1 MAQMDMNE
9 GSREMTWQLSPPMC
23 RLYYS
28 RINKGNIPNSL
39 DYELTRIRL
48 DNVNRRRWKILVATR
63 NEHVCNLM
71 DCQKKIH
78 LGLLSEDESW
88 TLFQKL
94 ARIDDEFCELLDED
108 YHIPIEDL
116 MRYAIGLRLGR
127 TYSLQSTRNLVQ
139 AHINKLL
146 DSCLL
151 MHGCVKMHDMV
162 RDIALWISR
171 RSDNHKIL
179 VSIDKLEDASLR
191 DCFAASSWWYNK
203 NPIFRQWHSPSL
215 KILLLNI
222 NESRSWNSLDISHLT
237 FEGIEELKV
246 FSVTIDYYT
255 SQIIPLLL
263 PPSTHLLTNVRTLR
277 LNGFK
282 FGDISFITSL
292 TRLEVLDLRRS
303 HFNEFPNKIGE
314 LKRLK
319 LIDLSLCH
327 IFQKTYNGAI
337 GKCLQLEELY
347 TSTSY
352 PKAYFHEITVDIV
365 TLPKLQRFVL
375 NHPITPEGKKVIQ
388 VEDFNISKL
397 KAFKKNIMQIA
408 ETISFISL
416 NGGCKNIIPDMVGV
430 VGGMNGLTSL
440 HLASCQ
446 KIECIFDATYDF
458 NEDNLI
464 CNLVKLRLQR
474 MENLTQLCRDPPMQV
489 LRYLEKLEELEIQH
503 CIWLCNIFPSE
514 CTLRN
519 LKILNLS
526 DCGSGEVLFSASL
539 AQSMQQLEQL
549 KISGCNELKHI
560 IGASGNEHSGCNTN
574 EEIIPTQMNSHFL
587 MTKLRDVDIFNC
599 KSLES
604 IFPICYVEGLAQL
617 QKMCISRAPKL
628 EYVLVKVIRNTF
640 HHTNTKTMSCFLI
653 WKLSNRF
660 ILTISLALCP
670 ENCQAKW
677 PSQSMKMLVIL
688 GCPKLAIPWFNLK
701 DDQRQHHLKEIWS
714 FQCLQRLTVGDCDE
728 LKFLLSMETHGSLQE
743 LMYLRVYDCQEL
755 KQIVA
760 ENEELV
766 QLPIAEL
773 YFSKLKEIEVYNC
786 NKLKS
791 LFPLSMV
798 TMLPQLRTL
807 YLSRSCC

>member
-1 MAQMDMNE
+1 MASSLKGKHNIE
-9 GSREMTWQLSPPMC
+9 WQSTLA
-23 RLYYS
+23 
-28 RINKGNIPNSL
+28 K
-39 DYELTRIRL
+39 
-48 DNVNRRRWKILVATR
+48 
-63 NEHVCNLM
+63 LM
-71 DCQKKIH
+71 DSKVFH
-78 LGLLSEDESW
+78 DHEG
-88 TLFQKL
+88 
-94 ARIDDEFCELLDED
+94 RVMDDLKCLKSSFDCLQNRETELIFLMCCMFPED

-539 AQSMQQLEQL
+539 AQ
-549 KISGCNELKHI
+549 
-560 IGASGNEHSGCNTN
+560 
-574 EEIIPTQMNSHFL
+574 
-587 MTKLRDVDIFNC
+587 R
-599 KSLES
+599 
-604 IFPICYVEGLAQL
+604 LAQL

-628 EYVLVKVIRNTF
+628 EYVFGESYQEHLSSHQYQNHVMLPHLEALKLLYLDNLVA
-640 HHTNTKTMSCFLI
+640 M
-653 WKLSNRF
+653 
-660 ILTISLALCP
+660 CP

-701 DDQRQHHLKEIWS
+701 
-714 FQCLQRLTVGDCDE
+714 
-728 LKFLLSMETHGSLQE
+728 
-743 LMYLRVYDCQEL
+743 
-755 KQIVA
+755 
-760 ENEELV
+760 
-766 QLPIAEL
+766 
-773 YFSKLKEIEVYNC
+773 
-786 NKLKS
+786 
-791 LFPLSMV
+791 
-798 TMLPQLRTL
+798 
-807 YLSRSCC
+807 

>member
-1 MAQMDMNE
+1 MF
-9 GSREMTWQLSPPMC
+9 P
-23 RLYYS
+23 
-28 RINKGNIPNSL
+28 
-39 DYELTRIRL
+39 
-48 DNVNRRRWKILVATR
+48 
-63 NEHVCNLM
+63 
-71 DCQKKIH
+71 
-78 LGLLSEDESW
+78 
-88 TLFQKL
+88 
-94 ARIDDEFCELLDED
+94 ED

-430 VGGMNGLTSL
+430 VGGMN
-440 HLASCQ
+440 
-446 KIECIFDATYDF
+446 
-458 NEDNLI
+458 DNLI

-503 CIWLCNIFPSE
+503 CIRLCNIFPSE

-526 DCGSGEVLFSASL
+526 DCGSGEVLFSASV

-628 EYVLVKVIRNTF
+628 EYVFGESYQEHLSSHQYQNHVMLPHLEALKLLYLDNLVG
-640 HHTNTKTMSCFLI
+640 M
-653 WKLSNRF
+653 
-660 ILTISLALCP
+660 CP

-701 DDQRQHHLKEIWS
+701 VGYDQRQHHLKEIWS

-728 LKFLLSMETHGSLQE
+728 LKFLFSMETHGSLQE
-743 LMYLRVYDCQEL
+743 LMNLRVYDCQEL

-773 YFSKLKEIEVYNC
+773 YFSKAKRNR
-786 NKLKS
+786 S
-791 LFPLSMV
+791 L
-798 TMLPQLRTL
+798 
-807 YLSRSCC
+807 

>member
-1 MAQMDMNE
+1 MLDLKLEEESEEGRAQRLWLRLKDKKRILIIVDDLWSEIHLMDI
-9 GSREMTWQLSPPMC
+9 G
-23 RLYYS
+23 
-28 RINKGNIPNSL
+28 
-39 DYELTRIRL
+39 IRL

-94 ARIDDEFCELLDED
+94 ARIDDEFCELLDGVPQKVCHECKGLPIAIKTMASSLKGKHNIEWQSTLAKLMDSKVFHDHEGRVMDDLKCLKSSFDCLQNRETELIFLMCCMFPED

-191 DCFAASSWWYNK
+191 DCFAVSSWWYNK
-203 NPIFRQWHSPSL
+203 NPIFRQWHSPNL

-263 PPSTHLLTNVRTLR
+263 PPSTQLLTNVRTLR

-347 TSTSY
+347 TSTCY

-416 NGGCKNIIPDMVGV
+416 DGGCKNIIPDMVGV

-503 CIWLCNIFPSE
+503 CIRLCNIFPSE

-526 DCGSGEVLFSASL
+526 DCGSGEVLFSASV
-539 AQSMQQLEQL
+539 AQ
-549 KISGCNELKHI
+549 
-560 IGASGNEHSGCNTN
+560 
-574 EEIIPTQMNSHFL
+574 
-587 MTKLRDVDIFNC
+587 R
-599 KSLES
+599 
-604 IFPICYVEGLAQL
+604 LAQL
-617 QKMCISRAPKL
+617 QNMCISRAPKL
-628 EYVLVKVIRNTF
+628 EYVFGECYQEHLSSHQYQNHVMLPHLEALKLLYLDNLVG
-640 HHTNTKTMSCFLI
+640 M
-653 WKLSNRF
+653 
-660 ILTISLALCP
+660 CP

-701 DDQRQHHLKEIWS
+701 VGYDQRQHHLKEVS
-714 FQCLQRLTVGDCDE
+714 
-728 LKFLLSMETHGSLQE
+728 TH
-743 LMYLRVYDCQEL
+743 
-755 KQIVA
+755 
-760 ENEELV
+760 
-766 QLPIAEL
+766 
-773 YFSKLKEIEVYNC
+773 
-786 NKLKS
+786 
-791 LFPLSMV
+791 
-798 TMLPQLRTL
+798 
-807 YLSRSCC
+807 